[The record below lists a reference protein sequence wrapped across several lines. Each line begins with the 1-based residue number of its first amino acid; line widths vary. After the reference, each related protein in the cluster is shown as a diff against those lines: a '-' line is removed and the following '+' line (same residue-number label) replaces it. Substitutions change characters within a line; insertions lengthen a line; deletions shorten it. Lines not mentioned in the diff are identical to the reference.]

1 MRSYSSRCSAS
12 SEVGASGPSIRLPP
26 RSTTAI
32 CSARISPKTPPVGVT
47 TTWSSTRMLTLP
59 AVPTTRPSAASRAHA
74 DATCSRAASSTAMER
89 RQVRGNPQSGRGLTP
104 IPAPRIGHSVVG
116 MDNVWHRQTSLMDR
130 SGLGLLP
137 GIALA
142 FVVALFL
149 IAAITLHTWWAV
161 GIGLVGSIGGAVV
174 VIAIVLKTV
183 MSDDGEYE

>member
-1 MRSYSSRCSAS
+1 MKSRSEGR
-12 SEVGASGPSIRLPP
+12 GF
-26 RSTTAI
+26 
-32 CSARISPKTPPVGVT
+32 ARI
-47 TTWSSTRMLTLP
+47 W
-59 AVPTTRPSAASRAHA
+59 HW
-74 DATCSRAASSTAMER
+74 RAA
-89 RQVRGNPQSGRGLTP
+89 
-104 IPAPRIGHSVVG
+104 HSVAR

-161 GIGLVGSIGGAVV
+161 AIGLVGSIGGALA

-183 MSDDGEYE
+183 MADDGENG